1 MALARITA
9 QSAHREPLRRT
20 AELNIPLGLRFRK
33 KMMSYFFLSLIVAVK
48 AEILPGSCHF
58 EGSTCDYTADPGF
71 LSWSFSPKGR
81 FITVE
86 AIKDGQQ
93 EKAVLLGPEMEQQAW
108 SCFRLVYQ
116 LIGSASLQVQRR
128 VEKDSFD
135 HVLWSSS
142 SPSDSWLM
150 VSIDLQNYSDP
161 YKIVLEGRPGS
172 SKDSSV
178 SIFNVNISDKYC
190 IECDFEESHLCGYTN
205 QWNSNIN
212 WYVGRDTAD
221 NTTPSDGPGEQ
232 GYGHYM
238 YVDSVYASSLQEVAK
253 LVSPMTTVPMSGCLS
268 FQYQQERV
276 GSHLFQLYSRDQAGQ
291 YQELW
296 RADGSGGN
304 SADWGAETQVW
315 IPVQVALRAPY
326 PMEMVFEVS
335 FNSVKG
341 GHVLLDDI
349 SFSPELCSAES
360 EAMFDPT
367 IANCDFELDL
377 CQYTQNKL
385 KDSEMWKRVSVRP
398 NIYREGDHTTGTGSF
413 LLANSHFTLQTG
425 YVSRLYGPQLP
436 GDQKYCLKFFYLLR
450 GFHQNSQALAVYLY
464 DGERAKQNEIWTQS
478 EKTQNIWIQV
488 ELNLQ
493 SEKNTQVVFI
503 SICNSFGNCGPV
515 GLDDISV
522 NLGNC
527 ELPLG
532 FSLSVPSHCNFET
545 GMCENTQ
552 DKQGDKADWVLT
564 RGSTPTSY
572 TGPKGDHTTGT
583 GHYLYI
589 EASLMLP
596 GHNARLLS
604 MLLRGSKGAQCLK
617 FFYHMY
623 GLGTGQLSVLLRSQ
637 PEGRDRLLW
646 VRRGEQGISWFKASV
661 NYQYD
666 HQHQIVFEATRGSSI
681 RSDIAI
687 DDITF
692 QKGPC
697 KDADKQNSKD
707 PNLSGDHNNVV

>member
-1 MALARITA
+1 
-9 QSAHREPLRRT
+9 
-20 AELNIPLGLRFRK
+20 
-33 KMMSYFFLSLIVAVK
+33 IVVCVCMHVCVYMCFGH
-48 AEILPGSCHF
+48 LVPV
-58 EGSTCDYTADPGF
+58 STCYNYR
-71 LSWSFSPKGR
+71 R

-161 YKIVLEGRPGS
+161 YKVTCEENFQS
-172 SKDSSV
+172 
-178 SIFNVNISDKYC
+178 NIY
-190 IECDFEESHLCGYTN
+190 LG
-205 QWNSNIN
+205 NIN
-212 WYVGRDTAD
+212 WYVGRDTLTID
-221 NTTPSDGPGEQ
+221 CTSTFFTSHGKNKSINNR
-232 GYGHYM
+232 HYM

-349 SFSPELCSAES
+349 SFSPELCS
-360 EAMFDPT
+360 AMFDPT

-532 FSLSVPSHCNFET
+532 KITITNELFDYTHNTQIHT

-697 KDADKQNSKD
+697 KGVSCA
-707 PNLSGDHNNVV
+707 LLYIIYINNIPIILCYN

>member
-1 MALARITA
+1 SSKRGLLLRAFLMILLTECLSRPNAL
-9 QSAHREPLRRT
+9 
-20 AELNIPLGLRFRK
+20 K
-33 KMMSYFFLSLIVAVK
+33 KVSLQ
-48 AEILPGSCHF
+48 
-58 EGSTCDYTADPGF
+58 TCCPQ
-71 LSWSFSPKGR
+71 KGR

-221 NTTPSDGPGEQ
+221 NTTPSDGPGDSFRLKLFSEL
-232 GYGHYM
+232 GHYM

-304 SADWGAETQVW
+304 SADWGAETQ
-315 IPVQVALRAPY
+315 
-326 PMEMVFEVS
+326 MVFEVS

-360 EAMFDPT
+360 
-367 IANCDFELDL
+367 ANCDFELDL

-532 FSLSVPSHCNFET
+532 KITITNELFDYTH
-545 GMCENTQ
+545 NTQ
-552 DKQGDKADWVLT
+552 IHADWVLT

-697 KDADKQNSKD
+697 KGVSCA
-707 PNLSGDHNNVV
+707 LLYIIYINNIPIILCYN